1 MTRRLGSTAPAAM
14 PPVSAPAVS
23 ATRIAAP
30 SAATDLRRRGLLAGM
45 GALVA
50 VGALGLRPAAALT
63 PPEAE
68 EFVSRLV
75 AEMTELVQS
84 GLPTSAQAE
93 RFRDIFVRYSALPQI
108 TRFVMGITWREMSD
122 AQKDAFREAFLDY
135 VGRVYA
141 ALLSDY
147 EGQTIEV
154 QRSQDFGDRGVLV
167 TSIGR
172 GPQVDGS
179 AVEWLVSDRGGDG
192 PKLVDITAEGI
203 SLLQTQRQEFG
214 AMLERRNGDVD
225 AFIADLRQAG

>member
-1 MTRRLGSTAPAAM
+1 MTRRLGSTAP
-14 PPVSAPAVS
+14 
-23 ATRIAAP
+23 IAAP
-30 SAATDLRRRGLLAGM
+30 PAPVHPTATDLRRRGLLAGL

-50 VGALGLRPAAALT
+50 AGATGLRPAAALT
-63 PPEAE
+63 PSEAE
-68 EFVSRLV
+68 AFVSRLV
-75 AEMTELVQS
+75 AEMTDLVQS
-84 GLPTSAQAE
+84 GLPTDAQAE

-108 TRFVMGITWREMSD
+108 TRFVMGVTWREMTE
-122 AQKDAFREAFLDY
+122 AQRDTFREAFLDY

-141 ALLSDY
+141 RLLSDY

-154 QRSQDFGDRGVLV
+154 QRSQDFGNRGVLV

-172 GPQVDGS
+172 GPRVNGS

-203 SLLQTQRQEFG
+203 SLLQTQRQEFA